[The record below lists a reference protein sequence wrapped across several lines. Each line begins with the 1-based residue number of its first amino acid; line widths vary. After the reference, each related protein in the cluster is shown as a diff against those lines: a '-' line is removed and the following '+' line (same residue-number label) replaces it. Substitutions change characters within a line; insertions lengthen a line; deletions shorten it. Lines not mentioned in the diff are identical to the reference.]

1 MEAGDYT
8 KSTTAASNGSHQH
21 DHDHDHESPWIAHH
35 TDDSVCRPELPVIAA
50 FVGGFVFAKL
60 LGRFGGGGDD

>member
-8 KSTTAASNGSHQH
+8 TSSTAASNGQAR
-21 DHDHDHESPWIAHH
+21 HESPWIAHQSA
-35 TDDSVCRPELPVIAA
+35 DQVGRPELPVIAA

-60 LGRFGGGGDD
+60 LGRFGGGDD